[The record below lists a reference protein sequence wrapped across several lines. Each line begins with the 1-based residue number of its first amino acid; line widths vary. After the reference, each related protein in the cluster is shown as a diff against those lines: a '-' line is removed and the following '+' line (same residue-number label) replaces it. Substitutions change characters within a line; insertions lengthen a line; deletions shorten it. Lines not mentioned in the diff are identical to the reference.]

1 MICMYTQFIYKVI
14 NKMIKWGLRN
24 FRQFL
29 GQSKEKAYNEELYS
43 RVGEKEIDEVLLG
56 VKNK

>member
-1 MICMYTQFIYKVI
+1 MICMYIQFKYKVI

-29 GQSKEKAYNEELYS
+29 GESKEKVYNEQLYA
-43 RVGEKEIDEVLLG
+43 RVGEKEIDEVLLS
-56 VKNK
+56 VISK